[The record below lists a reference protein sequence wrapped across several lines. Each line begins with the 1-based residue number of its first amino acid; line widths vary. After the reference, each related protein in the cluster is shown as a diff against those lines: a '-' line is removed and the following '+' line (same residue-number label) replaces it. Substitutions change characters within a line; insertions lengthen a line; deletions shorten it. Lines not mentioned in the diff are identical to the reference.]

1 MTTLLPCITQKL
13 NVISFMVSFNP
24 EGNRLL
30 RQSKLIAIILRKI
43 VDLVL
48 YDNIE
53 FFNLL
58 FLKHQPKWSLK
69 NEVTAKMDFWN
80 LLPLCHYLFLFS
92 INPSPYVTKSDKLF
106 FQRANSK
113 RYFNTYMMHHITK
126 LTVLN

>member
-1 MTTLLPCITQKL
+1 
-13 NVISFMVSFNP
+13 MVSFNP
-24 EGNRLL
+24 ECNRLL
-30 RQSKLIAIILRKI
+30 RQSKLIAIILSKI

-53 FFNLL
+53 FFNFL